1 MKKGQLVLKNG
12 ATFDGYIFGAE
23 TPSAGEVVF
32 STGMVGYPE
41 SLTDPSYTGQILT
54 FTYPLIGNYGI
65 PADKKN
71 KFGFS
76 EVFEGE
82 KISVKGIVVSEYS
95 ETHSH
100 WRAKKSL
107 SEWLKQAGIPGIT
120 GIDTRALTK
129 ILRTE
134 GSMPGK
140 ILVEKKSD
148 IDLYDPNLE
157 NLVAKVSPQKP
168 HTYKAGR
175 KTVVMMD
182 CGVKNNT
189 IRNFLNRGITVIRV
203 PWDFDFIAEGIKFD
217 GLFVSNGPGDPA
229 LLKPAIEIIKKAMV
243 LKKPIFGICLGN
255 QLLAHAAGAKTYKM
269 KFGNRS
275 QNQPCVDTQT
285 GRCYM
290 TTQNHGFAVE
300 RKTMPKN
307 WKVLFE
313 NINDGTIEGIVH
325 KTLPFS
331 AVQFHPESYPGPMD
345 TEFLFDRF
353 AAQL

>member
-71 KFGFS
+71 IHGFS
-76 EVFEGE
+76 KVFEGE

-100 WRAKKSL
+100 WRAQKSL
-107 SEWLKQAGIPGIT
+107 SDWLKQAGLPGIT

-140 ILVEKKSD
+140 ILVEQKPD
-148 IDLYDPNLE
+148 IDLYDPNLK
-157 NLVAKVSPQKP
+157 NLVAKVSPKKP
-168 HTYKAGR
+168 KTYKAGK
-175 KTVVMMD
+175 KTIVMMD

-203 PWDFDFIAEGIKFD
+203 PWDFDFIAEGIQFD

-229 LLKPAIEIIKKAMV
+229 LLKSAIEIIKKSTGAQKTDFRHLFGQSTVGPRRRIQNLQNEIRKPLAKPTMRGHRNRP
-243 LKKPIFGICLGN
+243 LLHDNPKPRFRGGQKNHAKKL
-255 QLLAHAAGAKTYKM
+255 
-269 KFGNRS
+269 
-275 QNQPCVDTQT
+275 
-285 GRCYM
+285 
-290 TTQNHGFAVE
+290 
-300 RKTMPKN
+300 
-307 WKVLFE
+307 
-313 NINDGTIEGIVH
+313 
-325 KTLPFS
+325 
-331 AVQFHPESYPGPMD
+331 ES
-345 TEFLFDRF
+345 LV
-353 AAQL
+353 